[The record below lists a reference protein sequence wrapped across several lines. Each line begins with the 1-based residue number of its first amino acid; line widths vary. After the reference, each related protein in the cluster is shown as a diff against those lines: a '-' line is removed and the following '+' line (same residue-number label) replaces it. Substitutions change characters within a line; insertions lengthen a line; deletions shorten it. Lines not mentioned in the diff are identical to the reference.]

1 MKQSNCH
8 KTVNE
13 STKYYLNYHKPE
25 MTENKLKSEETFEGV
40 ELEDENL
47 IEDVVDEDLEE
58 GDEEEDDEPETK
70 IEERIEN
77 EGSRSF
83 FFTFESFRI

>member
-8 KTVNE
+8 KTVNDR
-13 STKYYLNYHKPE
+13 TKYYLNYHKPE
-25 MTENKLKSEETFEGV
+25 MAENKLKPEETFEGV

-47 IEDVVDEDLEE
+47 IEDVVDEDAEE
-58 GDEEEDDEPETK
+58 GDEEEDEPETK
-70 IEERIEN
+70 IEERIES

-83 FFTFESFRI
+83 YTFESLRI